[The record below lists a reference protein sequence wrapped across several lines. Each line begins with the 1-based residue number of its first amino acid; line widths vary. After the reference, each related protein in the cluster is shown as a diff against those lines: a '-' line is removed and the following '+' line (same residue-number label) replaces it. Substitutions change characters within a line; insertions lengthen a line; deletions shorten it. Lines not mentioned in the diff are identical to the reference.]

1 MCPPSVDGGEDERD
15 YRMSSI
21 EREGSRERDLT
32 RAGSG
37 ERERERDVDY
47 EREFWDN
54 EFSKGR
60 RTPRERQRDL
70 EWERERAREWERE
83 RERDWDRDFD
93 WDQGKHNNTI
103 SVHSVTV

>member
-1 MCPPSVDGGEDERD
+1 MDGGEDQRD

-21 EREGSRERDLT
+21 ERENSRDRDISRERET
-32 RAGSG
+32 S
-37 ERERERDVDY
+37 RDVDY

-83 RERDWDRDFD
+83 RERDWDREFD
-93 WDQGKHNNTI
+93 WDQGKPQHNKYNFF
-103 SVHSVTV
+103 